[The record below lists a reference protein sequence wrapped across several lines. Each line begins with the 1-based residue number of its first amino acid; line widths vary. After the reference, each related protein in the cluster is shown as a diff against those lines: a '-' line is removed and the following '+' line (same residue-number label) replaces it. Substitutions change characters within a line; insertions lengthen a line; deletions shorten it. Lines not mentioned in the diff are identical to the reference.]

1 MQTFVTDE
9 QVVPSSLGT
18 LFGIPGQG
26 SVSANVI
33 LSNDGTNTLNYDF
46 QQSPDGYTWTDIQTI
61 GSPLNNSLQPGY
73 QVSLQVASAYTQVRC
88 IGNASG
94 GSTLGFSIQ
103 RYFNRISGGNCPLI
117 GGF

>member
-9 QVVPSSLGT
+9 QVVGSTTGV
-18 LFGIPGQG
+18 LFLMPQQG
-26 SVSANVI
+26 AVSANVI
-33 LSNDGTNTLNYDF
+33 LSNDGTNIITYDF
-46 QQSPDGYTWTDIQTI
+46 QQSPDGFTWSDIQTV
-61 GSPLNNSLQPGY
+61 GSPLNNT
-73 QVSLQVASAYTQVRC
+73 LQVATQISIQVLSAYTQVRC
-88 IGNASG
+88 IGSASG

>member
-9 QVVPSSLGT
+9 QVVPSVTGT
-18 LFGIPGQG
+18 LFVMPQQG
-26 SVSANVI
+26 SVNANVI

-46 QQSPDGYTWTDIQTI
+46 QQSPDGVNWSDIQTV
-61 GSPLNNSLQPGY
+61 GSPLNNSLQAGL
-73 QVSLQVASAYTQVRC
+73 QVSLQVTSAYTQVRC
-88 IGNASG
+88 IGSASG